1 MTKQKTAERQRSPRV
16 TRNRE
21 RTRQEIIHAA
31 REILHEGGIDAITLA
46 SVAGKLGMTKQA
58 LYHYFASKEALIK
71 SLVTMLLDAEIHSIT
86 SAIGDSDSTSGVLG
100 TMIRAFYNH
109 YIDRLDALRTVY
121 CQSQLRPVSELGLDK
136 VALRDEIN
144 PRTNN
149 LFDLL
154 QERLSNSSMSAA
166 ECANMRRLAYTAWL
180 AALGL
185 LTMLGVAD
193 ATRDP
198 LIHSDQDLLDTLA
211 DVFNDAATHQA

>member
-100 TMIRAFYNH
+100 TMIRAFYKH

-121 CQSQLRPVSELGLDK
+121 CQSQLHPASELGLDK
-136 VALRDEIN
+136 DALRDEIN

>member
-1 MTKQKTAERQRSPRV
+1 MTKQESAERQRSPRV
-16 TRNRE
+16 ERNRE

-31 REILHEGGIDAITLA
+31 QEILHEGGIDAITLA

-58 LYHYFASKEALIK
+58 LYHYFTSKEALIK
-71 SLVTMLLDAEIHSIT
+71 SLVTTLLDDEIDSIT
-86 SAIGDSDSTSGVLG
+86 GAVGSSDSAADVLG
-100 TMIRAFYNH
+100 TMIRAFYDH
-109 YIDRLDALRTVY
+109 YISRLDAFRTVY
-121 CQSQLRPVSELGLDK
+121 CRSQLHPETELGLDK
-136 VALRDEIN
+136 EALRDEIN
-144 PRTNN
+144 PLTRS

-154 QERLSNSSMSAA
+154 QDRLADSSMSAA

-211 DVFNDAATHQA
+211 EVFDDAATRQG

>member
-1 MTKQKTAERQRSPRV
+1 MTKQKKAERQRSPRV
-16 TRNRE
+16 ERNRQ

-31 REILHEGGIDAITLA
+31 REILHEGGIDETTLA

-71 SLVTMLLDAEIHSIT
+71 SLVTTLLDAEIHSIT
-86 SAIGDSDSTSGVLG
+86 SAIGDSDSTTGVLG

-121 CQSQLRPVSELGLDK
+121 CQSQLHPVSALGLDK
-136 VALRDEIN
+136 DALRDEIN

-211 DVFNDAATHQA
+211 DVFNDAATHQG

>member
-1 MTKQKTAERQRSPRV
+1 MTKQKMAEQQRSPRV

-31 REILHEGGIDAITLA
+31 REILHEGGIDAFTLA

-71 SLVTMLLDAEIHSIT
+71 SLVTTLLDAEIDSIT
-86 SAIGDSDSTSGVLG
+86 RAIGRSDSTADTLG
-100 TMIRAFYNH
+100 TMIRAFYDH
-109 YIDRLDALRTVY
+109 YISRLDAFRTVY
-121 CQSQLRPVSELGLDK
+121 CRSQLHPESQLGLDK
-136 VALRDEIN
+136 EALRDEIN
-144 PRTNN
+144 PLTRS
-149 LFDLL
+149 LFDQL
-154 QERLSNSSMSAA
+154 QDRLSDSSMSAA
-166 ECANMRRLAYTAWL
+166 ECANMRRLAYAAWL

-198 LIHSDQDLLDTLA
+198 LIHSDKDLLDTLVS
-211 DVFNDAATHQA
+211 VFNDAAARQG